1 MTVIHPVRLPTQV
14 ELILRVLTLP
24 QLATYRLTAVG
35 LWTIDRSRLCLLA
48 VLVMSWW
55 GKQ

>member
-1 MTVIHPVRLPTQV
+1 MTVIHPVRVPTQV

-35 LWTIDRSRLCLLA
+35 LWTIDQSRLCLLA
-48 VLVMSWW
+48 VLVMSW
-55 GKQ
+55 